1 MLRRLREAMAAPVSA
16 QDKLDR
22 VVVLIAANMVAEVC
36 SIYVMQA
43 DDDLELFATEG
54 LNREAVHR
62 TRLRAGE
69 GLVGLIAREA
79 QPLAI
84 SDAQHH
90 PAFSYRPET
99 GEEIYHAF
107 LGVPILRAGNT
118 LGVLVVQNKAQRA
131 YSEEEIEALQTTA
144 MVLAEIVA
152 SGELQSIVEPGET
165 IAVRRPLALHGEIL
179 AEGIG
184 LGHAVLHEPRVI
196 IKNFVADDPA
206 SETTRLDEALDALR
220 ANIDELV
227 DRGGKAGQGE
237 HIEILEAL
245 RMVANDKGWL
255 RRLHEAIG
263 TGLTAEAAVDR
274 VQNDTRARMLRST
287 DPYLRE
293 RLHDLDD
300 LASRLLHQ
308 LVGVGF
314 IAPKESLP
322 DNAILVARAMGPTAL
337 LEYDRARLRGLVLE
351 EGGASSHVA
360 VIARALGLPA
370 VSGIA
375 NIAGIVEPGDAII
388 IDGVSGEVRVR
399 PQPDVE
405 AAYAERA
412 RMRARRQEQF
422 RKLRDVP
429 AVTKDGVVV
438 SLMLNAG
445 LIIDLPH
452 LDDTGADGIGLLR
465 TELQFMIS
473 PRLPSGS
480 QQEALY
486 RAAIEAAGS
495 RPVVFRT
502 LDIGGDK
509 VLPYFRHGEEE
520 NPALGWRAI
529 RIGLDRPALLRTQ
542 LRAMLRACRRT
553 RGARSW
559 SRWSLR
565 CRNSSARAAWP
576 NRKPLFSRSTGM
588 RRRRAFS
595 SA

>member
-1 MLRRLREAMAAPVSA
+1 
-16 QDKLDR
+16 
-22 VVVLIAANMVAEVC
+22 
-36 SIYVMQA
+36 
-43 DDDLELFATEG
+43 
-54 LNREAVHR
+54 
-62 TRLRAGE
+62 
-69 GLVGLIAREA
+69 
-79 QPLAI
+79 
-84 SDAQHH
+84 
-90 PAFSYRPET
+90 
-99 GEEIYHAF
+99 
-107 LGVPILRAGNT
+107 
-118 LGVLVVQNKAQRA
+118 
-131 YSEEEIEALQTTA
+131 

-206 SETTRLDEALDALR
+206 GETTRLDEALDALR

-314 IAPKESLP
+314 HRAKESLP

-429 AVTKDGVVV
+429 AVTRDGVVV
-438 SLMLNAG
+438 SLIAQRW
-445 LIIDLPH
+445 P
-452 LDDTGADGIGLLR
+452 
-465 TELQFMIS
+465 
-473 PRLPSGS
+473 
-480 QQEALY
+480 LY
-486 RAAIEAAGS
+486 RSAASRRYGRRRHRPPAHRAA
-495 RPVVFRT
+495 VHD
-502 LDIGGDK
+502 L
-509 VLPYFRHGEEE
+509 
-520 NPALGWRAI
+520 AAAAI
-529 RIGLDRPALLRTQ
+529 RIAAGGALSRRHRGRGLPA
-542 LRAMLRACRRT
+542 RRFPHA
-553 RGARSW
+553 RYRRRQDASLFQARRRGESGAR
-559 SRWSLR
+559 L
-565 CRNSSARAAWP
+565 ARHP
-576 NRKPLFSRSTGM
+576 H
-588 RRRRAFS
+588 RA
-595 SA
+595 